1 MFETTLVGSQPKIF
15 DDPAN
20 PGTRPNLRLARN
32 QFDKG
37 KLDAARLEDVVRATI
52 KGTLDDQVSAGLDWL
67 TDGRIRWDD
76 PVTPFA
82 LAHEGFAI
90 GGLIRFF
97 DNNVYYRRPTIIGPI
112 RFVHSAVVDD
122 FRFARAAGGGRVT
135 PSVCG
140 PFSLAK
146 FCVDEYYH
154 DSESL
159 YADCARLVR
168 GELEALSQAGA
179 DWVQLDEPYLGRYP
193 EEIAEAVA
201 AISAAVLGVE
211 VRPFVYTYFFPIAGV
226 VEQLWQLP
234 VKAIGADCATVPAN
248 LEALLRGPK
257 RMGRGFGLLDARTTR
272 LESPDQLARQLDRLG
287 TAGAA
292 DWPACFITPSAGLE
306 FLPYPSA
313 IAKMRRLVVAV
324 CQVLGVE
331 CGAAWPSV

>member
-1 MFETTLVGSQPKIF
+1 MFETTLVGNQPKIF
-15 DDPAN
+15 DDPAR
-20 PGTRPNLRLARN
+20 PSARPNLRLARN

-37 KLDAARLEDVVRATI
+37 TLTASGLEEVIRATI
-52 KGTLDDQVSAGLDWL
+52 KGTLDDQASAGLDWL

-82 LAHEGFAI
+82 MAHEGFSV

-97 DNNVYYRRPTIIGPI
+97 DNNVYYRRPTITGPI

-122 FRFARAAGGGRVT
+122 FLFARGVGRGRVV

-168 GELEALSQAGA
+168 VELEALALAGA
-179 DWVQLDEPYLGRYP
+179 DWIQVDEPYLGRCP
-193 EEIAEAVA
+193 DQIRIAVT
-201 AISAAVLGVE
+201 AISAATEGI
-211 VRPFVYTYFFPIAGV
+211 RAKTFVYTYFSPIKDV
-226 VEQLWQLP
+226 INELWDLP
-234 VKAIGADCATVPAN
+234 IQAIGADCATVPAN
-248 LEALLRGPK
+248 FDVLLRGPK
-257 RMGRGFGLLDARTTR
+257 TMGRGFGLLDARTTR
-272 LESPDQLARQLDRLG
+272 LESPDRLVGQLDRLG

-292 DWPACFITPSAGLE
+292 DWPACFIAPSAGLE

-313 IAKMRRLVVAV
+313 IAKMRRLVAAV

-331 CGAAWPSV
+331 CGAAGPRV